1 MTNFKKIAEEALKN
15 AKSKK
20 TINEDS
26 IYAGGL
32 TEKISSQLEEELK
45 SGNHSLK
52 DNPILPKSDDGLF
65 EENIVRDRFNDV
77 CRRYKRSHDADIIDK
92 KQVILNMM
100 PMVYE
105 TMQLEEEHIKE
116 LEKLAIKM
124 IREEY
129 NIDENVVEINAKLT
143 PNISLE
149 GTKLNPSPVTLKE
162 MDFNNH
168 NDIINAGNEVYKRRF
183 LNAMIQGAAKK
194 CNHMF
199 HMVDDELTKMNP
211 KLPNKYSKMMSAA
224 DYMYYVIPNMENGVT
239 GGVVKVDFPN
249 KNNEKVVINAEAM
262 VFPVL
267 IHELVKGVMEVLS
280 SHGLPK
286 NKKLAEYVINKAD
299 YLSAEPWDM
308 RLGPALW
315 ERFTNNIEPDDFN
328 LKHHIYSELAA
339 LPVNEFNHKMR
350 EILANTKEGKKIISE
365 LVNSIKNDFQQEDFN
380 EAMKKMDNNDNL
392 TDGWDINEIDGLF

>member
-129 NIDENVVEINAKLT
+129 DIDENVVEINAKLT

-168 NDIINAGNEVYKRRF
+168 NDIINAGNEVHKRRF

>member
-168 NDIINAGNEVYKRRF
+168 NDIINAGNEVHKRRF

>member
-45 SGNHSLK
+45 SGKHSLK

-129 NIDENVVEINAKLT
+129 DIDENVVEINAKLT

-162 MDFNNH
+162 MDFKLVLK
-168 NDIINAGNEVYKRRF
+168 I
-183 LNAMIQGAAKK
+183 
-194 CNHMF
+194 
-199 HMVDDELTKMNP
+199 LTIY
-211 KLPNKYSKMMSAA
+211 LL
-224 DYMYYVIPNMENGVT
+224 VEFT
-239 GGVVKVDFPN
+239 H
-249 KNNEKVVINAEAM
+249 
-262 VFPVL
+262 
-267 IHELVKGVMEVLS
+267 IH
-280 SHGLPK
+280 
-286 NKKLAEYVINKAD
+286 
-299 YLSAEPWDM
+299 
-308 RLGPALW
+308 
-315 ERFTNNIEPDDFN
+315 
-328 LKHHIYSELAA
+328 
-339 LPVNEFNHKMR
+339 
-350 EILANTKEGKKIISE
+350 
-365 LVNSIKNDFQQEDFN
+365 
-380 EAMKKMDNNDNL
+380 
-392 TDGWDINEIDGLF
+392 

>member
-45 SGNHSLK
+45 SGKHSLK

-129 NIDENVVEINAKLT
+129 DIDENVVEINAKLT

-168 NDIINAGNEVYKRRF
+168 NDIINAGNEVHKRRF

>member
-1 MTNFKKIAEEALKN
+1 MTNFKKIAEKALKKAN
-15 AKSKK
+15 T
-20 TINEDS
+20 TINEGS

-32 TEKISSQLEEELK
+32 TEKMSSQLEEELK
-45 SGNHSLK
+45 NGNHSLK

-65 EENIVRDRFNDV
+65 EENIIRERFNDV

-100 PMVYE
+100 PMVHE
-105 TMQLEEEHIKE
+105 TMQLEKEHIKE

-129 NIDENVVEINAKLT
+129 DIDENVVEINAKLT

-168 NDIINAGNEVYKRRF
+168 DDIINAGNEVHKRRF

-194 CNHMF
+194 CNNMF

-211 KLPNKYSKMMSAA
+211 KLPNRYSKMMSAA

-249 KNNEKVVINAEAM
+249 KDNEKVVINAEAM

-267 IHELVKGVMEVLS
+267 IHELVKGVMEILS

-286 NKKLAEYVINKAD
+286 NKKLAKYVINKAD

-328 LKHHIYSELAA
+328 IKHHIYSELVA
-339 LPVNEFNHKMR
+339 LPVNEFNYKMR

-365 LVNSIKNDFQQEDFN
+365 LVSSIKDEFQQEQFN
-380 EAMKKMDNNDNL
+380 EAMKKIDNNNDF